1 MNSYQKR
8 TFQAFRRVQG
18 WLVTHPE
25 LATPQSQSGPK
36 LVESGGSKTAPT
48 TLATIPGVSP
58 DGVAQQV
65 AAFNQIVDQIPGL
78 AAEQEAQD
86 REIRGAARET
96 TRSRR
101 SLVGQHMRHVSIIA
115 ETAMP
120 DVVRMTEA
128 LRRPRGKDAEALIAA
143 ADAMAK
149 AAGQY
154 KNELVQRG
162 LPADFIE
169 QLQRA
174 AEAYKGA
181 IDLRGAAIG
190 RRVVASSAV
199 ETAVRRGR
207 ALINALSVLVERR
220 FALDANLLAEWEQL
234 KHIVRVGSRPLVVEK
249 GASPAETASTPVQAG
264 SSPVQ
269 TASSVSTAAA
279 A

>member
-25 LATPQSQSGPK
+25 LA
-36 LVESGGSKTAPT
+36 APNSH
-48 TLATIPGVSP
+48 PGISP

-65 AAFNQIVDQIPGL
+65 VAFNQIVDQIPGL

-101 SLVGQHMRHVSIIA
+101 SLVGHHMRHISIIA

-128 LRRPRGKDAEALIAA
+128 LKRPRGRDAESLIAA

-154 KNELVQRG
+154 KTELVQRG
-162 LPADFIE
+162 LPADFIK

-174 AEAYKGA
+174 AESYKRA
-181 IDLRGAAIG
+181 IDLRGAAMG

-199 ETAVRRGR
+199 ETAVRRGA
-207 ALINALSVLVERR
+207 ALVRALSVLVERR

-234 KHIVRVGSRPLVVEK
+234 KHVVHVGSRPLVVET
-249 GASPAETASTPVQAG
+249 GA
-264 SSPVQ
+264 SPVQ
-269 TASSVSTAAA
+269 TASSPVQAGQSAPKAAA